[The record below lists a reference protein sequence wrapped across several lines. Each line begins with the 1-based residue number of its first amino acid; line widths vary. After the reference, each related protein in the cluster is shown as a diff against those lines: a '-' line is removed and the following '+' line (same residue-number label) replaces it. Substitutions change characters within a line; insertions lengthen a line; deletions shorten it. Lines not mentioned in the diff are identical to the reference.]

1 MSFWSVT
8 GPEPKRNH
16 RWYVTFS
23 GVNLPQLQ
31 YALKKV
37 DKPKA
42 KVGEIT
48 HKYLNHSFYYPG
60 RLEWESIQMTFA
72 SIAQPDATQLING
85 VLLAA
90 GYGVP
95 KTASGPDQV
104 STIGKNKFAG
114 AIGRTIDIKQVNA
127 DGIVNERWVLN
138 NPFFTNV
145 TFGSLDYANEEIVE
159 IQCTVRYDWAQ
170 LADANPLLAV
180 SNEPDDSEVSPNF
193 PTPSP

>member
-48 HKYLNHSFYYPG
+48 HK
-60 RLEWESIQMTFA
+60 
-72 SIAQPDATQLING
+72 
-85 VLLAA
+85 
-90 GYGVP
+90 
-95 KTASGPDQV
+95 
-104 STIGKNKFAG
+104 
-114 AIGRTIDIKQVNA
+114 
-127 DGIVNERWVLN
+127 
-138 NPFFTNV
+138 
-145 TFGSLDYANEEIVE
+145 
-159 IQCTVRYDWAQ
+159 
-170 LADANPLLAV
+170 
-180 SNEPDDSEVSPNF
+180 
-193 PTPSP
+193 

>member
-1 MSFWSVT
+1 MSFWSVV

-16 RWYVTFS
+16 RWYVVFTGAGIS
-23 GVNLPQLQ
+23 GLQ

-37 DKPKA
+37 EKPKA

-60 RLEWESIQMTFA
+60 RLEWEAIQMTFA
-72 SIAQPDATQLING
+72 SITQPDATEVVNN
-85 VLLAA
+85 LLLDA

-95 KTASGPDQV
+95 RDVNSPNQV
-104 STIGKNKFAG
+104 ATIGKNKFAG

-127 DGIVNERWVLN
+127 DGQVIERWVLN

-145 TFGSLDYANEEIVE
+145 TFGSLDYANEDIVE
-159 IQCTVRYDWAQ
+159 IVCTVRYDWAQ
-170 LADANPLLAV
+170 LANPATALVA
-180 SNEPDDSEVSPNF
+180 NEPDDSAVNPDF
-193 PTPSP
+193 PVPSP